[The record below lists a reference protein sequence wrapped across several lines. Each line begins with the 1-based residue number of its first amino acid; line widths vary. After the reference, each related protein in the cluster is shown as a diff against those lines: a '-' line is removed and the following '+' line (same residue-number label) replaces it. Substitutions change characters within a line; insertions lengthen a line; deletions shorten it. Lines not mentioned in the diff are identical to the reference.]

1 MDLGVV
7 VLRHRRLADVTSLDL
22 AGYLRVIRLT
32 HSITRL
38 RAIAAEIEARSPDD
52 EATLPLLKMIGLKVV
67 RIERSN

>member
-1 MDLGVV
+1 MDCWIL
-7 VLRHRRLADVTSLDL
+7 VLRRCQLADVTSLDL
-22 AGYLRVIRLT
+22 AGYLRAIRLT
-32 HSITRL
+32 HSVPRL